1 VHSKG
6 FIHRDIKPDNF
17 LMGLGKRGNQVYV
30 IDFGLAKNYRDPKTH
45 QHIPYK
51 EQKNLTGTARYAS
64 INAHLGIEQSRRDDL
79 ESLGYVLLYFLRGSL
94 PWQGLKAP
102 TKKLKYEKI
111 SEKKIGTP
119 VEQVCKGCPAEFAQ
133 YLNYCRAIH
142 FEDKPDYA
150 YLRKLFRDLFVKEGY
165 KYDAMFDWTLLKMKE
180 NERQAIGGAGPVV
193 NGVAALKEEDKTDK
207 MMIDST
213 PLSGVNTRI
222 QSSNTPIS
230 DNKKE
235 DECGSEEDED
245 REKDKERNGEK
256 RSTPTSSK
264 LIERKS
270 SSMRRDSFHS
280 GSGEVTPKVSSS
292 FIKLRRNKDDG
303 SNGKGSDHSGKSPT
317 GVRGFLTKTNILQK
331 KGKEET

>member
-1 VHSKG
+1 
-6 FIHRDIKPDNF
+6 
-17 LMGLGKRGNQVYV
+17 
-30 IDFGLAKNYRDPKTH
+30 LAKKYRDPKTH

-79 ESLGYVLLYFLRGSL
+79 ESLGYVLLYFLRGNL

-102 TKKLKYEKI
+102 TKKQKYEKI

-119 VEQVCKGCPAEFAQ
+119 VEQVCKGCPSEFAQ
-133 YLNYCRAIH
+133 YLNYCRSIH

-180 NERQAIGGAGPVV
+180 NERQAVGAASNGG
-193 NGVAALKEEDKTDK
+193 NLKEEDKNDK
-207 MMIDST
+207 ILNDST
-213 PLSGVNTRI
+213 NALSGGNTRVY
-222 QSSNTPIS
+222 SSNTPIS
-230 DNKKE
+230 DNNKKE
-235 DECGSEEDED
+235 DDYGSNDDED
-245 REKDKERNGEK
+245 REKEKERNGEK
-256 RSTPTSSK
+256 RSTPASGK

-270 SSMRRDSFHS
+270 SGLRKDSFHS
-280 GSGEVTPKVSSS
+280 GSGDTPKVTSS
-292 FIKLRRNKDDG
+292 FIKLRRNKDKDEG

-317 GVRGFLTKTNILQK
+317 GVRGFLTKSRDSILQK
-331 KGKEET
+331 RGKEES